1 MLYILVKKT
10 DIKIFPAENN
20 VKLKK
25 LHHVLS
31 CSFTKIFRRLL

>member
-1 MLYILVKKT
+1 MLVKKT

-31 CSFTKIFRRLL
+31 CSLLKSF